1 MNDMTGS
8 IDALVVAMGGMGL
21 TQFVGTI
28 WWAAS
33 VTKRI
38 EFIERWIASNHQT
51 AERLAAMEQRISS
64 MGEDITRI
72 EHYLRQKH

>member
-1 MNDMTGS
+1 MEN
-8 IDALVVAMGGMGL
+8 IDIALLSMGGMGL

-28 WWAAS
+28 WWAAT

-38 EFIERWIASNHQT
+38 EFIEKWISSNEHT
-51 AERLAAMEQRISS
+51 AERLVALEQRILSL
-64 MGEDITRI
+64 GEGISRI

>member
-1 MNDMTGS
+1 MLENTDIALLS
-8 IDALVVAMGGMGL
+8 IGGMAL

-28 WWAAS
+28 WWAAT

-38 EFIERWIASNHQT
+38 EFIEKWISSNEHT
-51 AERLAAMEQRISS
+51 AERLAALEQRILSL
-64 MGEDITRI
+64 GEGISRI

>member
-1 MNDMTGS
+1 MTPMENLDIALLS
-8 IDALVVAMGGMGL
+8 ISGMGL

-38 EFIERWIASNHQT
+38 EFIEKWISSNEHT
-51 AERLAAMEQRISS
+51 AERLVALEQRILSL
-64 MGEDITRI
+64 GEGISRI
-72 EHYLRQKH
+72 EHYLRQRH

>member
-1 MNDMTGS
+1 MIENTDIALLS
-8 IDALVVAMGGMGL
+8 IGGMAL

-28 WWAAS
+28 WWAAT

-38 EFIERWIASNHQT
+38 EFIEKWISSNEHT
-51 AERLAAMEQRISS
+51 AERLVALEQRILSL
-64 MGEDITRI
+64 GEGISRI

>member
-1 MNDMTGS
+1 MENTD
-8 IDALVVAMGGMGL
+8 IALLSMGGMGL

-38 EFIERWIASNHQT
+38 EFIEKWISSNEHT
-51 AERLAAMEQRISS
+51 AERLVALEQRILSL
-64 MGEDITRI
+64 GEGISRI

>member
-1 MNDMTGS
+1 MENTD
-8 IDALVVAMGGMGL
+8 IALLSMGGMGL

-28 WWAAS
+28 WWAAT

-38 EFIERWIASNHQT
+38 EFIEKWISSNEHT
-51 AERLAAMEQRISS
+51 AERLVALEQRILSL
-64 MGEDITRI
+64 GEGITRI

>member
-1 MNDMTGS
+1 MS
-8 IDALVVAMGGMGL
+8 IMESSDFAMLSMAGMCL

-28 WWAAS
+28 WWAAT

-38 EFIERWIASNHQT
+38 EFIEKWISSNEHT
-51 AERLAAMEQRISS
+51 AERLAALEQRILSL
-64 MGEDITRI
+64 GEGISRI